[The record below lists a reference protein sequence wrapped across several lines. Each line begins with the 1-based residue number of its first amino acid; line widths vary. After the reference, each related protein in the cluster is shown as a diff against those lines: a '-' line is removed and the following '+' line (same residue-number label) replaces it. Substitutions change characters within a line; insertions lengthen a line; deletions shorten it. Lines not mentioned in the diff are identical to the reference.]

1 MWLYMGGYKSLQTLI
16 SQCSPPPGPAL
27 AGVVQDAFLSPMI
40 SGPAQ
45 QCKMYGPKCSTKIA
59 KTRKVLNTDAG
70 EKQLLVK

>member
-1 MWLYMGGYKSLQTLI
+1 MAVYGGIQVFADIDFTMFT
-16 SQCSPPPGPAL
+16 PPGPAL